1 MPVKPKPTVERF
13 WPKVDIAPDDSCWEW
28 LGAKNT
34 NGYGKIW
41 DPPRFIAAH
50 RFSYEL
56 ANGPIPTGLL
66 LRHTCD
72 NPRCVNPA
80 HLITGTTQQN
90 IQDKINRNRGNNG
103 IKHGRAV
110 LTNEAILEIK
120 SSKLTG
126 RALAKQFN
134 VSPSCI
140 SKIRNGKAWQHIS
153 EDD

>member
-13 WPKVDIAPDDSCWEW
+13 WPKVDVAPGDSCWEW
-28 LGAKNT
+28 KGAKNP

-41 DPPRFIAAH
+41 NTTKFIAAH

-56 ANGPIPTGLL
+56 ANGPIPEGLL

-72 NPRCVNPA
+72 NPGCVNPA
-80 HLITGTTQQN
+80 HLITGTTMQN
-90 IQDKINRNRGNNG
+90 IQDKLDRKRGNNG
-103 IKHGRAV
+103 IKHGLST
-110 LTNEAILEIK
+110 LTNEDVFAIR
-120 SSKLTG
+120 SSTLTG

-134 VSPSCI
+134 VSASCI
-140 SKIRNGKAWQHIS
+140 SKIRSGKAWKHLT